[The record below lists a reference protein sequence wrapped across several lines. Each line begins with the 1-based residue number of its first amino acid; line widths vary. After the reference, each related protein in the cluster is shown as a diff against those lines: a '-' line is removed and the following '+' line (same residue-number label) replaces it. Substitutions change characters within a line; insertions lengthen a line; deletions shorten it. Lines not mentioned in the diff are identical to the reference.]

1 LEGDDAFA
9 EDLDIFD
16 EEALFRSVYVSSIDF
31 LDSKQQV
38 PQQGSIGRGMA
49 YWVQHDMPQK

>member
-16 EEALFRSVYVSSIDF
+16 EEALFRSVDVSSIDF
-31 LDSKQQV
+31 LDCKQQV
-38 PQQGSIGRGMA
+38 PQQGSIGGGMA